1 MNRPLMRLIRK
12 LRRRPRL
19 AIGISVAVLTMLAT
33 LAIAAGVADA
43 PLDTKLDPEWKL
55 VSDRNNIQVFVRHTD
70 TSRLKTFRGVTRFT
84 LPDEYAL
91 AAVLNDYASHP
102 KWLYMVSSSVE
113 LRRDGPLRRY
123 LHTTTSL
130 PWPLQDRDTAI
141 EVNVRQRLTPREE
154 SFIVTMESRSDL
166 LPVDSDYVRMPE
178 LHGLFKFRR
187 IGNNELEATYEVVLD
202 PGGYIPGW
210 AVNILARDIPY
221 FTLDRLRRFV
231 LRPEYQG
238 KYYDYLELRGA
249 GRPADLMPGRSYIY
263 GFPPD
268 KPYVDFPA
276 NRANELRRSP

>member
-1 MNRPLMRLIRK
+1 MNSLFK
-12 LRRRPRL
+12 KVRRHPRF
-19 AIGISVAVLTMLAT
+19 AILFSAALLTTLAT
-33 LAIAAGVADA
+33 IAIAAGVAEA
-43 PLDTKLDPEWKL
+43 PLDTRLDPEWKL
-55 VSDRNNIQVFVRHTD
+55 VSDRNDIQVFVRHTD

-102 KWLYMVSSSVE
+102 KWLYMVSSSTE

-123 LHTTTSL
+123 IHTTTSL

-141 EVNVRQRLTPREE
+141 EVNVRQRMTPREE
-154 SFIVTMESRSDL
+154 SFIITMESRDDL

-187 IGNNELEATYEVVLD
+187 LGNNELEATYEVVLD

-238 KYYDYLELRGA
+238 KFFDYLELRGA
-249 GRPADLMPGRSYIY
+249 KRPADLMPARSYIY
-263 GFPPD
+263 GFPPAQ
-268 KPYVDFPA
+268 PMENVPIA
-276 NRANELRRSP
+276 RMNELKRTP